1 MKLKKLMA
9 IALLSNTLFISTVSA
24 QDFLDKIIGTQELK
38 AGNPLEAL
46 VVPLAYGR
54 LDEGWW
60 RKYRQL
66 CLEPLFVDKL
76 PEEEKKD
83 RLLKGF
89 KHSYFCEFNL
99 RYKMKDWE
107 GALPFAKKFLEDDSY
122 YGLASLNPRVLKKW
136 IYDPLDNGDF
146 DTVKR
151 FTDKEQVR
159 KFVFTTI
166 AQELGLDTKR
176 YGFLLNR
183 YVDVFLFYGNILNSN
198 DPTGAFVGQ
207 VLGGSVGP
215 THYAMLMSAVVF
227 ENLGMKE
234 EAKILYSRAYL
245 LMNYYREYALFISRI
260 DYPLAGVPTFA
271 SLENVVREKLN
282 ALGWDYYYVYLRTL
296 RDYVKY
302 YTELWKPT
310 SEVSL
315 EGRYYK
321 VKGRLQIERIK
332 GLPYLAV
339 LGNLYLLDF
348 ADSNVR
354 NKLYRDVEELEK
366 KLSIQ
371 RRFSL

>member
-1 MKLKKLMA
+1 MWLKKLMA

-46 VVPLAYGR
+46 VAPLAYDR
-54 LDEGWW
+54 FDEGWW
-60 RKYRQL
+60 RKYRRL
-66 CLEPLFVDKL
+66 CLEPLFEDKL
-76 PEEEKKD
+76 SEEEKKD
-83 RLLKGF
+83 RLQKGF
-89 KHSYFCEFNL
+89 KHAYFCEFNL

-107 GALPFAKKFLEDDSY
+107 GALPFAKKLLEDSY

-151 FTDKEQVR
+151 FTDREQTR

-166 AQELGLDTKR
+166 AQELGLDAER
-176 YGFLLNR
+176 YGFLLNH

-198 DPTGAFVGQ
+198 DPTGAFAVQ
-207 VLGGSVGP
+207 VFGGSDGP

-245 LMNYYREYALFISRI
+245 LMNYYREYALFISKI
-260 DYPLAGVPTFA
+260 DYPLAKVPTFA

-296 RDYVKY
+296 MDFVKY

-315 EGRYYK
+315 EGRYYII
-321 VKGRLQIERIK
+321 KGMRSKERIK

-339 LGNLYLLDF
+339 LGNLYLTDF
-348 ADSNVR
+348 TNSYTR
-354 NKLYRDVEELEK
+354 NKLYKDVEELEK
-366 KLSIQ
+366 KLGIQ